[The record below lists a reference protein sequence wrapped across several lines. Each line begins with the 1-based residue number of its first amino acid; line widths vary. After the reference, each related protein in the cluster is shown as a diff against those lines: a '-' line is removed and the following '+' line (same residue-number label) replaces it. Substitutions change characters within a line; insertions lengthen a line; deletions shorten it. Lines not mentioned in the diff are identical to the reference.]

1 MDLNIAMKAALAE
14 TWAWY
19 FKAHS
24 FHWNVRGPLFSQLHE
39 FFGDIYED
47 AHGAVDDLA
56 EHIRALDEDAPHSLD
71 EIVGPAKIKFEPAD
85 DAQQMIS
92 QLVADNQTVIEA
104 LTEAQTAAEDA
115 GKKGLANFLQDRL
128 DRHAKWGWMLL
139 SSTRQGDEPRRMR
152 DLYRK
157 GKANG

>member
-1 MDLNIAMKAALAE
+1 MDLGIAMKAALAE

-47 AHGAVDDLA
+47 AHDAVDAIA

-71 EIVGPAKIKFEPAD
+71 EIVGPAKIKFEPAED
-85 DAQQMIS
+85 S
-92 QLVADNQTVIEA
+92 QAMVGQLLADNQLVIDA

-115 GKKGLANFLQDRL
+115 GKKGLANFMQDRL
-128 DRHAKWGWMLL
+128 DRHAKWGWMLT
-139 SSTRQGDEPRRMR
+139 SSMKGKEERKKMR
-152 DLYRK
+152 SLYR
-157 GKANG
+157 GNRL